1 MANNNGTQERRA
13 NQEQT
18 KKFFKQILLFRIQ
31 GFEKLEHR
39 SPLGRLAPSPVAKRP
54 PLGNDAP
61 KRIDPSWGGH
71 AEGVKQRKPTP
82 KTPSGGDAKI
92 NGPMTPLWDVGQKCE
107 LIHVSSSIRLVFNSK
122 ASHFR

>member
-1 MANNNGTQERRA
+1 MVVVVNPR
-13 NQEQT
+13 
-18 KKFFKQILLFRIQ
+18 FK
-31 GFEKLEHR
+31 KLEHR
-39 SPLGRLAPSPVAKRP
+39 RPQVAPPSPVAKRP

-82 KTPSGGDAKI
+82 KTSFWGDAKF
-92 NGPMTPLWDVGQKCE
+92 NGPMTPLWDVGRKCE